1 MIRFRSTAICSMG
14 LERISF
20 SRYPSGPGEEFL
32 VLLSA
37 SATSVILICSSRSQR
52 TSVTLRAAIVQS
64 LSVRSKMGLQALTK
78 SSAVKPS
85 LRDKLLY
92 EAAPFRIFSA
102 TFLGHVPIGL

>member
-20 SRYPSGPGEEFL
+20 SRYPSGPGEEYL

-37 SATSVILICSSRSQR
+37 SATSVILMGSTSSQR
-52 TSVTLRAAIVQS
+52 TSVTLRVGIVQS

-85 LRDKLLY
+85 LRNKSSY
-92 EAAPFRIFSA
+92 EAARFRIFSA
-102 TFLGHVPIGL
+102 TVLGLYL